1 MWHLSSEV
9 VVCWTLFVV
18 VVLPRLVMLLFLLF
32 LGSAD
37 TNCDLAC
44 HSFKLSVFC
53 DLKSSDL
60 LLLNRP
66 LTFFLL
72 LGLLGRLLLSD
83 LFSSFVE
90 NSLLLLLVETF
101 KVVGLDS
108 VWS

>member
-53 DLKSSDL
+53 NLESSNL
-60 LLLNRP
+60 LLLNCP
-66 LTFFLL
+66 ETFFLL

-90 NSLLLLLVETF
+90 NRLLLLLVETF
-101 KVVGLDS
+101 EVVRFNS
-108 VWS
+108 VRS